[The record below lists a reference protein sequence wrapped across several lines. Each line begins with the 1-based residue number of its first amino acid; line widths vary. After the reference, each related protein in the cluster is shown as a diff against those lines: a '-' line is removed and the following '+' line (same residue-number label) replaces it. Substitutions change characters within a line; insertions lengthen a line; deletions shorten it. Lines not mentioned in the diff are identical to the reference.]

1 VSIADPPEVAAMA
14 DTTGL
19 QRLDRLIQR
28 LLDSGESAAAAGEW
42 DRATETALDVL
53 AVDPANTR
61 AQRLIDRARDQQP
74 VTGQRALI
82 TLLFSDL
89 VGSTP
94 LAEAVQPETM
104 RDLYRAYRDVAHG
117 AVERYGGQVIQFQ
130 GDGIVACFGHPE
142 AHEDDARRAVLAG
155 LALLRATPAVA
166 RQQRLD
172 VQVRVGVHTGMAVV
186 ANFGAA
192 SVGER
197 GTIVGTPPN
206 VAARLQSVAAPG
218 TLVVSDVTHHLIEAD
233 FETTSLGLHELKGI
247 TRPIEVFTVAVS
259 RHPTTRLE
267 AARFHRGAL
276 VGRDDAR
283 ARLVESWAAISE
295 QPDRPIPG
303 FLVRGDAGVGKSRL
317 AADLRRH
324 VEAAGGGILETGCS
338 AYHSRV
344 VFWPAAR
351 MIEREL
357 ELTQDDDTTT
367 RLDALREALRLRN
380 LDDSVLA
387 LLAPLLGIAPTD
399 ELPLPEISA
408 PALRHQQIE
417 LLLEWL
423 RRLAAAQLRLLL
435 VEDLQWSDPSTA
447 ELLGRIAADPPPGV
461 LLVLTSRSEP
471 AEEWRHALVDLPLSR
486 LTNEDAGILVDTLS
500 GGALTDEQRDTIVD
514 RGEGMPLFLEEL
526 TVAALTATGGA
537 LPMRLNELF
546 TSRLKAPGVDLRLA
560 QMAATIGASF
570 EVDLLQV
577 VAGEDCDVEDGLRR
591 MQKVGLVEPVE
602 DGDDSVLRFR
612 HVLLRD
618 AAYETQ
624 VLDTRRDNHA
634 RVAAVLAGRPS
645 ATEAPPAVIAY
656 HLDRSGAP
664 REAIGQY
671 FIAADQANKSG
682 ANAEALELVGR
693 ALELCGELPAGVD
706 RDMTEIGLRLLRV
719 LCASSLKGYG
729 AEEVGEDTLAV
740 AELGRAIPACPLTVT
755 ALIVVWSFVFTKGEL
770 PKAAEL
776 LDSLQRLVEE
786 PGLAALKPDVD
797 SVAGYQAFY
806 EGRLVEARELFE
818 EAIAHQGDT
827 LPTWPLPNDP
837 LVATMVGLACVSTL
851 EGDREQADR
860 WERAATERAEAQ
872 PFPRSAWSLGFTRV
886 YGAWMR
892 TAAGDP
898 AGAHRLGQATAE
910 VGLTH
915 GFPYFIGLGGVYLDP
930 STPKAPADRVA
941 AAERLALLEAM
952 GHRSM
957 WAVMEAGQA
966 RADAHHGSF
975 DEAMAKLD
983 AAEEAID
990 QSGERVSQAWV
1001 LLARAEVASLAAD
1014 EAAEQVVAALQRAHD
1029 LARGQGAHLYSLQA
1043 AVGLAELPDA
1053 MRPAD
1058 WRERL
1063 VAARSRIPA
1072 TSDYAAV
1079 VRADEL
1085 LARG

>member
-1 VSIADPPEVAAMA
+1 MSIADPPEVAEVA

-28 LLDSGESAAAAGEW
+28 LLTSGESAAAAGEW

-53 AVDPANTR
+53 AVDPVNAR

-74 VTGQRALI
+74 VAGQRALI

-94 LAEAVQPETM
+94 LADAVEPETM
-104 RDLYRAYRDVAHG
+104 RDLYRAYRDMAHG

-155 LALLRATPAVA
+155 LALVRATPAVA

-197 GTIVGTPPN
+197 GTIVGTVPN
-206 VAARLQSVAAPG
+206 VTARLQSVAAPG
-218 TLVVSDVTHHLIEAD
+218 TVVVSDVSHHLIEAD

-247 TRPIEVFTVAVS
+247 TRPIEVFTVNVP
-259 RHPTTRLE
+259 RHPTSRLE

-276 VGRDDAR
+276 VGRGDAR
-283 ARLVESWAAISE
+283 ARLVGSWTTMME
-295 QPDRPIPG
+295 HPDRPIPG

-317 AADLRRH
+317 VADLRRS
-324 VEAAGGGILETGCS
+324 VEEAGGGILETGGS

-357 ELTQDDDTTT
+357 ELTQDDDKAT
-367 RLDALREALRLRN
+367 RLDALRLALRHRN

-387 LLAPLLGIAPTD
+387 LLAPLLGIGPVD

-423 RRLAAAQLRLLL
+423 RRLAAAQPRLLL

-461 LLVLTSRSEP
+461 LIVLTSRSEP
-471 AEEWRHALVDLPLSR
+471 AEDWRHALVDLPLGR
-486 LTNEDAGILVDTLS
+486 LTDEDAGILVDTLS
-500 GGALTDEQRDTIVD
+500 GGTLTEEQRAAIVD

-526 TVAALTATGGA
+526 TVAALTAAGGA
-537 LPMRLNELF
+537 LPIRLNELF

-560 QMAATIGASF
+560 QMAATIGATF
-570 EVDLLQV
+570 EVDLLQL
-577 VAGEDCDVEDGLRR
+577 VAGEECDVDESLRR
-591 MQKVGLVEPVE
+591 MQKVGLVEPVDPE
-602 DGDDSVLRFR
+602 DDSVLRFR

-634 RVAAVLAGRPS
+634 RVAAAMAGRPS
-645 ATEAPPAVIAY
+645 ATDAPPAVIAH

-671 FIAADQANKSG
+671 FVAADQANKSG

-693 ALELCGELPAGVD
+693 ALELCRELPAGVE

-740 AELGRAIPACPLTVT
+740 EELGRAIPASPLTVT

-770 PKAAEL
+770 PRAAKLVE
-776 LDSLQRLVEE
+776 SLRRLVDE

-806 EGRLVEARELFE
+806 EGRLPEARELFE
-818 EAIAHQGDT
+818 LAIANQGDT

-837 LVATMVGLACVSTL
+837 LVATMAGLACVSAL
-851 EGDREQADR
+851 EGDREQAER

-872 PFPRSAWSLGFTRV
+872 PFPRGAWSLGFTYV

-892 TAAGDP
+892 TVTGDP
-898 AGAHRLGQATAE
+898 AGAHRLGLATAE
-910 VGLTH
+910 VGQAH

-930 STPKAPADRVA
+930 STPDAPADPVLV
-941 AAERLALLEAM
+941 AERLAFLEAM

-957 WAVMEAGQA
+957 WALMAAGQA
-966 RADAHHGSF
+966 RADAHNGSV
-975 DEAMAKLD
+975 DEAMTRLD
-983 AAEEAID
+983 AAEEAIEH
-990 QSGERVSQAWV
+990 SGERLSLPWV
-1001 LLARAEVASLAAD
+1001 LLARAEVASQAGDGAV
-1014 EAAEQVVAALQRAHD
+1014 EEIAAALGRAQD
-1029 LARGQGAHLYSLQA
+1029 VAREQGANLYALRA
-1043 AVGLAELPDA
+1043 AVELAELPEA
-1053 MRPAD
+1053 VRPAD
-1058 WRERL
+1058 WHERI
-1063 VAARSRIPA
+1063 VTARSRIPA
-1072 TSDYAAV
+1072 ASDYADV
-1079 VRADEL
+1079 VRADKL

>member
-1 VSIADPPEVAAMA
+1 
-14 DTTGL
+14 
-19 QRLDRLIQR
+19 
-28 LLDSGESAAAAGEW
+28 
-42 DRATETALDVL
+42 
-53 AVDPANTR
+53 
-61 AQRLIDRARDQQP
+61 
-74 VTGQRALI
+74 
-82 TLLFSDL
+82 
-89 VGSTP
+89 
-94 LAEAVQPETM
+94 
-104 RDLYRAYRDVAHG
+104 
-117 AVERYGGQVIQFQ
+117 
-130 GDGIVACFGHPE
+130 
-142 AHEDDARRAVLAG
+142 
-155 LALLRATPAVA
+155 
-166 RQQRLD
+166 
-172 VQVRVGVHTGMAVV
+172 MAVV

-206 VAARLQSVAAPG
+206 VAARLQSLAAPG

-247 TRPIEVFTVAVS
+247 TRPIEVFTVGVS
-259 RHPTTRLE
+259 RHPTTRLL
-267 AARFHRGAL
+267 AARFQRGVL
-276 VGRDDAR
+276 VGRADAR
-283 ARLVESWAAISE
+283 ARLVESWTTVTE
-295 QPDRPIPG
+295 QPDRA
-303 FLVRGDAGVGKSRL
+303 VAGVGKSRL
-317 AADLRRH
+317 VADLRRQ
-324 VEAAGGGILETGCS
+324 VEEAGGGILETGCS

-357 ELTQDDDTTT
+357 ELTQDDDKAA
-367 RLDALREALRLRN
+367 RLDALRASLRNRN

-387 LLAPLLGIAPTD
+387 LLAPLLGIAPSD

-423 RRLAAAQLRLLL
+423 RRLAAAQPRLLL

-447 ELLGRIAADPPPGV
+447 ELLGRIAAEPPPGV
-461 LLVLTSRSEP
+461 LVVLTSRSEP
-471 AEEWRHALVDLPLSR
+471 AEEWRHALVDLPLGR
-486 LTNEDAGILVDTLS
+486 LTDEDAGILVDTLS
-500 GGALTDEQRDTIVD
+500 DGALTDEQRDVIVD

-526 TVAALTATGGA
+526 TVAVLTAAGGA
-537 LPMRLNELF
+537 LPVRLNELF

-570 EVDLLQV
+570 EIDLLQDV
-577 VAGEDCDVEDGLRR
+577 DGEDCDVEESLRR
-591 MQKVGLVEPVE
+591 MQKVGLVEPVDE
-602 DGDDSVLRFR
+602 DDTSVLRFR

-634 RVAAVLAGRPS
+634 RVAAALASRPS

-671 FIAADQANKSG
+671 FVAADQANKSG

-693 ALELCGELPAGVD
+693 ALELCAELPAGVE

-740 AELGRAIPACPLTVT
+740 EELGRAIPASPLTVT

-770 PKAAEL
+770 PRAAALVE
-776 LDSLQRLVEE
+776 SLQRLVVE
-786 PGLAALKPDVD
+786 PGLAALEPDVD

-806 EGRLVEARELFE
+806 QGRLVEARELFE
-818 EAIAHQGDT
+818 QAIAHQGDT

-860 WERAATERAEAQ
+860 WEREATERAEAQ
-872 PFPRSAWSLGFTRV
+872 PFPRGAWSLGFTRV

-892 TAAGDP
+892 TVAGDL
-898 AGAHRLGQATAE
+898 AGAHRLGLATAE
-910 VGLTH
+910 VGQAH

-930 STPKAPADRVA
+930 STADAPADRGVA
-941 AAERLALLEAM
+941 RERLALLEAM

-957 WAVMEAGQA
+957 WSVMEANQA
-966 RADAHHGSF
+966 RADAHHGST
-975 DEAMAKLD
+975 DEAMVKLD
-983 AAEEAID
+983 AAEEALE
-990 QSGERVSQAWV
+990 QSGEWVSLPCV
-1001 LLARAEVASLAAD
+1001 LLARAEVAALRGE
-1014 EAAEQVVAALQRAHD
+1014 EAIEVVAAALERAHD
-1029 LARGQGAHLYSLQA
+1029 VAREQGAHLYALRA
-1043 AVGLAELPDA
+1043 AVELAALPDEA
-1053 MRPAD
+1053 RPAD

-1072 TSDYAAV
+1072 TSDYADV